1 MLTPGPQPTAGGF
14 RALLHNQA
22 FLRLWIGQII
32 SQLADKIFM
41 VLLLEFVKSGQYQV
55 PGILAYSP
63 NSQNSA
69 VMVVN
74 TLPAVVLGL
83 AAGVY
88 VDRWC
93 KRNVMS
99 SSNILRGLLV
109 LLIPLLPKVF
119 FWLLVVAFFESILT
133 QFFAPAE
140 QAAIPL
146 VVPEPCL
153 MAANALFVTTTMGSL
168 VVGFA
173 VGDPTLS
180 WAETWGPFGQEI
192 LVGGLYILAGL
203 ILLTFPR
210 ESKKQRAQG
219 PVLHPWQEL
228 QEGFQYLKKNR
239 LIGNAILQLTMLQ
252 CVFAA
257 LTVLAVS
264 LAAVISQAANIQ
276 GFGFGFLLAA
286 AGVGLILGAGL
297 LGQWGHSLH
306 GKPLPLIGFLSM
318 AAVLAGFAFAT
329 KIWLGLSLSLLLGL
343 GASLIGV
350 PMQTLI
356 QQQTPESMRG
366 RIFGLQNNVVNIAL
380 IIPLAMAGLFTD
392 IAIALVNLVKRQL
405 VERDW
410 LSEVASQGIDSNA
423 MGLRIVFLGMSLIVA
438 LSGVWAWKNTRKVL
452 EDVL

>member
-1 MLTPGPQPTAGGF
+1 MVLSGPQPTAGGF
-14 RALLHNQA
+14 KVLLRNFS
-22 FLRLWIGQII
+22 FLTLWSGQIV

-41 VLLLEFVKSGQYQV
+41 VLLLEFVKSGKYEV
-55 PGILAYSP
+55 SGLLAYSP
-63 NSQNSA
+63 NSQNST
-69 VMVVN
+69 VMVAN
-74 TLPAVVLGL
+74 TLPAVILGL
-83 AAGVY
+83 AAGVF
-88 VDRWC
+88 VDRWS
-93 KRNVMS
+93 KRNIMS
-99 SSNILRGLLV
+99 SSNILRGVLV
-109 LLIPLLPKVF
+109 LLIPVLPKAF
-119 FWLLVVAFFESILT
+119 LWLLVVAFLESILT

-153 MAANALFVTTTMGSL
+153 MAANALFVTTTMGSM

-173 VGDPTLS
+173 VGDPTLA
-180 WAETWGPFGQEI
+180 WARTWGPFGQEL

-203 ILLTFPR
+203 ILLAFPKER
-210 ESKKQRAQG
+210 KHHDEA

-228 QEGFQYLKKNR
+228 KEGFKYLKKNR

-257 LTVLAVS
+257 LTVLSVS
-264 LAAVISQAANIQ
+264 LATVISRAAKIQ

-297 LGQWGHSLH
+297 LGQWGNHFH

-318 AAVLAGFAFAT
+318 AMVLAGFAFAT
-329 KIWLGLSLSLLLGL
+329 KIWMGLSLSVLLGL

-366 RIFGLQNNVVNIAL
+366 RVFGLQNNVVNIAL
-380 IIPLAMAGLFTD
+380 IVPLAMAGLCTD
-392 IAIALVNLVKRQL
+392 VAVALVRLVKTQL
-405 VERDW
+405 VDNGW
-410 LSEVASQGIDSNA
+410 LSEVASQSINPDG
-423 MGLRIVFLGMSLIVA
+423 MGLRIVFLCMSVIVA
-438 LSGVWAWKNTRKVL
+438 WSGIWAWRNTRKVL
-452 EDVL
+452 VDAL

>member
-1 MLTPGPQPTAGGF
+1 
-14 RALLHNQA
+14 
-22 FLRLWIGQII
+22 
-32 SQLADKIFM
+32 
-41 VLLLEFVKSGQYQV
+41 
-55 PGILAYSP
+55 
-63 NSQNSA
+63 
-69 VMVVN
+69 
-74 TLPAVVLGL
+74 
-83 AAGVY
+83 
-88 VDRWC
+88 
-93 KRNVMS
+93 
-99 SSNILRGLLV
+99 V
-109 LLIPLLPKVF
+109 LLIPVLPKVF
-119 FWLLVVAFFESILT
+119 FWLLVVALLESILT

-180 WAETWGPFGQEI
+180 WARTWGPFGQEL

-210 ESKKQRAQG
+210 EQKHRQDG

-228 QEGFQYLKKNR
+228 KDGFHYLKKNH

-257 LTVLAVS
+257 LTVLSVS
-264 LAAVISQAANIQ
+264 LAVVIGEAANIK
-276 GFGFGFLLAA
+276 GFSFGFLLAA
-286 AGVGLILGAGL
+286 AGVGLIFGAGL
-297 LGQWGHSLH
+297 LGQWGNNLH

-318 AAVLAGFAFAT
+318 AAVLAGFGFAT
-329 KIWLGLSLSLLLGL
+329 KIWLGLSLSVLLGL

-380 IIPLAMAGLFTD
+380 IFPLAMAGLCTD
-392 IAIALVNLVKRQL
+392 VAVAVVNLVKKQF
-405 VERDW
+405 VEQGW
-410 LSEVASQGIDSNA
+410 LTEIASQGINSEA
-423 MGLRIVFLGMSLIVA
+423 LGLRIVFLAMSIIVA
-438 LSGVWAWKNTRKVL
+438 ASGLWAWRSTRKVL
-452 EDVL
+452 VDVL

>member
-1 MLTPGPQPTAGGF
+1 MVLSGSSPTAGGF
-14 RALLHNQA
+14 KVLLRNRP
-22 FLRLWIGQII
+22 FMKLWSGQIV

-41 VLLLEFVKSGQYQV
+41 VLLLEYVKDGQYLV
-55 PGILAYSP
+55 PGILAHSP

-69 VMVVN
+69 VMVAN
-74 TLPAVVLGL
+74 TLPAVILGL
-83 AAGVY
+83 AAGVF
-88 VDRWC
+88 VDRWS
-93 KRNVMS
+93 KRKIMS
-99 SSNILRGLLV
+99 SSNLLRGLLV
-109 LLIPLLPKVF
+109 LLIPLLPKLF
-119 FWLLVVAFFESILT
+119 IFLLLIALLESILT

-180 WAETWGPFGQEI
+180 WARTWGPFGQEL

-210 ESKKQRAQG
+210 EPKHENEAPLSN
-219 PVLHPWQEL
+219 PWQEL
-228 QEGFQYLKKNR
+228 KDGFSYLKQNR

-264 LAAVISQAANIQ
+264 LAAVISNAANIK

-297 LGQWGHSLH
+297 LGQWGNRLH
-306 GKPLPLIGFLSM
+306 GKPLPLIGFLGM
-318 AAVLAGFAFAT
+318 AAVLAGFGFAT
-329 KIWLGLSLSLLLGL
+329 KIWLGLSLSVLLGI

-356 QQQTPESMRG
+356 QQQTPEAMRG
-366 RIFGLQNNVVNIAL
+366 RVFGLQNNVVNIAL
-380 IIPLAMAGLFTD
+380 ILPLALAGLCTD
-392 IAIALVNLVKRQL
+392 LAIALVDWVKMLL
-405 VERDW
+405 VEQGW
-410 LSEVASQGIDSNA
+410 LTQLTSAELNSETL
-423 MGLRIVFLGMSLIVA
+423 GLRVVFLAMSVIVA
-438 LSGVWAWKNTRKVL
+438 FSGIWAWRNTRKVL
-452 EDVL
+452 LDAL

>member
-1 MLTPGPQPTAGGF
+1 MVLSGPQPTAGGF
-14 RALLHNQA
+14 KALLRNLA
-22 FLRLWIGQII
+22 FMKLWSGQIV

-41 VLLLEFVKSGQYQV
+41 VLLLEYVKNGQYQV
-55 PGILAYSP
+55 PGFLAYSP

-69 VMVVN
+69 VMVAN
-74 TLPAVVLGL
+74 TLPAVILGL
-83 AAGVY
+83 AAGVF
-88 VDRWC
+88 VDRWS
-93 KRNVMS
+93 KRNIMS

-109 LLIPLLPKVF
+109 LLIPVLPKVF
-119 FWLLVVAFFESILT
+119 FWLLVVALLESILT

-180 WAETWGPFGQEI
+180 WARTWGAFGQEL

-210 ESKKQRAQG
+210 EPKHRLNG
-219 PVLHPWQEL
+219 PILHPWQEL
-228 QEGFQYLKKNR
+228 KEGFHYLKKNR

-264 LAAVISQAANIQ
+264 LATVIGEAANIK
-276 GFGFGFLLAA
+276 GFSFGFLLAA
-286 AGVGLILGAGL
+286 AGVGLIFGAGL
-297 LGQWGHSLH
+297 LGQWGNNLH

-318 AAVLAGFAFAT
+318 AAVLAGFGFAT
-329 KIWLGLSLSLLLGL
+329 KIWLGLSLSVLLGL

-356 QQQTPESMRG
+356 QQQTPEAMRG

-380 IIPLAMAGLFTD
+380 IFPLAMAGLCTD
-392 IAIALVNLVKRQL
+392 GAVVVVNLVKKQF
-405 VERDW
+405 VEQGW
-410 LSEVASQGIDSNA
+410 LTEIASQGINSEA
-423 MGLRIVFLGMSLIVA
+423 LGLRIVFLAMSIIVA
-438 LSGVWAWKNTRKVL
+438 ASGLWAWRSTRKVL
-452 EDVL
+452 VDVL